1 MPHTGG
7 IAMQK
12 GTLHMRSISYPWRLA
27 LGVIATVL
35 LTVGLTACDPSDP
48 VQYQQWLDLNP
59 DVGADVTHETMNVA
73 QRAVLAHV
81 QDEQRRYLEAVAANQ
96 WYEGIV
102 RSQQGPSLHPFLV
115 CVRRHESDR
124 GAYPHAN
131 GYRAQNPRS
140 SASGAYQYLR
150 STWANVSSMA
160 GYPGYPTAS
169 SAPPWVQDAVAYWHI
184 NNLGRSAWN
193 GTGC

>member
-1 MPHTGG
+1 
-7 IAMQK
+7 MQK